1 MKFSCEKSSLLYTV
15 NIASRAAAVKSA
27 VQSLEGLLIE
37 ADESITISSYDLRTG
52 IRSVCKA
59 DVSERGSV
67 VLNAKLFGDIVRR
80 LPDDVVTITVSEN
93 YMTNIRCG
101 MSEFNIMGL
110 SAADYPE
117 LPSVDDRAC
126 IYMQEKV
133 LKAMISQTNF
143 AVSDN
148 ESRPIHT
155 GELFELEGNVL
166 TMVAVDGYRLALRRE
181 AVARAETESVSF
193 VVPGNALSEVE
204 KIAGD
209 SEDLVRIVP
218 GSKHILFEIGK
229 TTLIS
234 RRLEGEVLN
243 YKNSIPK
250 VFKYSV
256 EVETRDLLH
265 STERVSLIIND
276 KLKSP
281 VRYIFADHIIKL
293 YSATPLGKAYD
304 ECRMTGDADNLEIG
318 FNNKYMMD
326 VLKAVPSNNIRLQL
340 STGIA
345 PCVIVSADESRNFIY
360 MVLPVRLR
368 ANED

>member
-1 MKFSCEKSSLLYTV
+1 MKFSCEKTSLLSTV
-15 NIASRAAAVKSA
+15 TIASRAAAVKSA
-27 VQSLEGLLIE
+27 VQSLEGLLID
-37 ADESITISSYDLRTG
+37 ADENVIISGYDLRTG

-67 VLNAKLFGDIVRR
+67 VLNAKLIGDIMRK
-80 LPDDVVTITVSEN
+80 LPDDIVTITVGDN
-93 YMTNIRCG
+93 YMTNIKCG
-101 MSEFNIMGL
+101 MSEFNIMGM
-110 SAADYPE
+110 SPADYPE
-117 LPSVDDRAC
+117 LPSVDDRAA
-126 IYMQEKV
+126 IYLPEKV
-133 LKAMISQTNF
+133 LKSMISQTNF

-148 ESRPIHT
+148 EARPIHT
-155 GELFELEGNVL
+155 GELFELDNNIL
-166 TMVAVDGYRLALRRE
+166 TVVAVDGYRLALRRE
-181 AVARAETESVSF
+181 PVSKTETETVSF
-193 VVPGNALSEVE
+193 VVPGTALSEVE
-204 KIAGD
+204 KIAGEND
-209 SEDLVRIVP
+209 NLIRIVP
-218 GSKHILFEIGK
+218 GVKHIMFQIGK

-234 RRLEGEVLN
+234 RRLEGEFLN
-243 YKNSIPK
+243 YKNAIPK

-256 EVETRDLLH
+256 EVDTREFL
-265 STERVSLIIND
+265 SATERVSLIIND

-281 VRYIFADHIIKL
+281 VRYVFCDGIIKL

-304 ECRMTGDADNLEIG
+304 ECRMAGYVDNLEIG

-326 VLKAVPSNNIRLQL
+326 VLKAVPSNNIRIQL